1 MIVKHFEF
9 GKINFL
15 NNRIFLLYGENEG
28 LKNEVIKKNLEN
40 KFLETTYRYDES
52 EILKNKEEFFM
63 NLYSQSF
70 FENKKLIV
78 ISRVTEKIK
87 DIIEDMDEKKLI
99 DVVIVLLSGTLD
111 RKSKI
116 RQLFEKSKVLTCI
129 PFYEDNSQTLSSIAS
144 IFFREKKVA
153 MSTQTINLLVERSRG
168 DRQNLNSELRKIE
181 SFLISNKT
189 IKIEDILKL
198 TNLAEN
204 YDVSELID
212 SCLAKNKRKKIKIL
226 NENNYSVEDCMI
238 IIRTL
243 LTKTKRLVKLCKEL
257 LMTNDIDLVVAGCKP
272 AIFWK
277 DKEVVKQQVR
287 SWSFKRAEYLS
298 YEINEIELLIKKNP
312 SNSINILSN
321 FIIEKTSSISN

>member
-1 MIVKHFEF
+1 MIIKHFEF

-70 FENKKLIV
+70 FENKKLII

-99 DVVIVLLSGTLD
+99 EVVIILLSGTLD

-212 SCLAKNKRKKIKIL
+212 SCLAKNKRKTVKIL
-226 NENNYSVEDCMI
+226 NENNYSVEDTI
-238 IIRTL
+238 IVIRTL
-243 LTKTKRLVKLCKEL
+243 LAKSKRLLKLYKEFE
-257 LMTNDIDLVVAGCKP
+257 NKKNIDQAISSIKP
-272 AIFWK
+272 PIFWK
-277 DKEVVKQQVR
+277 DKDIVKQQMQK
-287 SWSFKRAEYLS
+287 WSENSLKKLIYK
-298 YEINEIELLIKKNP
+298 INKIEFLIKKN
-312 SNSINILSN
+312 SACSINILSD
-321 FIIEKTSSISN
+321 FIIEQATLSA

>member
-28 LKNEVIKKNLEN
+28 LKNEVIKKNLQN
-40 KFLETTYRYDES
+40 KFLEATYKYDES

-63 NLYSQSF
+63 SLYSQSF

-99 DVVIVLLSGTLD
+99 EVVIVLLSGTLD

-212 SCLAKNKRKKIKIL
+212 SCLAKNKRKTVKIL
-226 NENNYSVEDCMI
+226 NENNYSVEDTI
-238 IIRTL
+238 IVIRTFL
-243 LTKTKRLVKLCKEL
+243 AKSKRLLKLCKEFE
-257 LMTNDIDLVVAGCKP
+257 NKKNIDQAISSIKP
-272 AIFWK
+272 PIFWK
-277 DKEVVKQQVR
+277 DKDIVKQQMQK
-287 SWSFKRAEYLS
+287 WSENSLKKLIYK
-298 YEINEIELLIKKNP
+298 INKIEFLIKKN
-312 SNSINILSN
+312 SACSINILSD
-321 FIIEKTSSISN
+321 FIIEQATLSA

>member
-70 FENKKLIV
+70 FENKKLII

-212 SCLAKNKRKKIKIL
+212 SCLAKNKRKTVKIL
-226 NENNYSVEDCMI
+226 NENNYSVEDTI
-238 IIRTL
+238 IVIRTFL
-243 LTKTKRLVKLCKEL
+243 AKSKRLLKLYKEFE
-257 LMTNDIDLVVAGCKP
+257 NKKNIDQAISSIKP
-272 AIFWK
+272 PIFWK
-277 DKEVVKQQVR
+277 DKDIVKQQMQK
-287 SWSFKRAEYLS
+287 WSENSLKKLIYK
-298 YEINEIELLIKKNP
+298 INKIEFLIKKN
-312 SNSINILSN
+312 SACSINILSD
-321 FIIEKTSSISN
+321 FIIEQATLSA

>member
-1 MIVKHFEF
+1 MIIKHFEF

-212 SCLAKNKRKKIKIL
+212 SCLAKNKRKTVKIL
-226 NENNYSVEDCMI
+226 NENNYSVEDAI
-238 IIRTL
+238 IVIRTL
-243 LTKTKRLVKLCKEL
+243 LAKSKRLLKLCKEFE
-257 LMTNDIDLVVAGCKP
+257 NKKNIDQAISSIKP
-272 AIFWK
+272 PIFWK
-277 DKEVVKQQVR
+277 DKDIVKQQMQK
-287 SWSFKRAEYLS
+287 WSENSLKKLIYK
-298 YEINEIELLIKKNP
+298 INKIEFLIKKN
-312 SNSINILSN
+312 SACSINILSD
-321 FIIEKTSSISN
+321 FIIEQATLSA

>member
-15 NNRIFLLYGENEG
+15 NNHIFLLYGENEG
-28 LKNEVIKKNLEN
+28 LKNEVVKKNLEN
-40 KFLETTYRYDES
+40 KFLEATYKYDES

-212 SCLAKNKRKKIKIL
+212 SCLAKNKRKTVKIL
-226 NENNYSVEDCMI
+226 NENNYSVEDAI
-238 IIRTL
+238 IVIRTL
-243 LTKTKRLVKLCKEL
+243 LAKSKRLLKLCKEFE
-257 LMTNDIDLVVAGCKP
+257 NKKNIDQAISSIKP
-272 AIFWK
+272 PIFWK
-277 DKEVVKQQVR
+277 DKDIVKQQMQK
-287 SWSFKRAEYLS
+287 WSENSLKKLIYK
-298 YEINEIELLIKKNP
+298 INKIEFLIKKN
-312 SNSINILSN
+312 SACSINILSD
-321 FIIEKTSSISN
+321 FIIEQATLSA

>member
-1 MIVKHFEF
+1 MIIKHFEF

-70 FENKKLIV
+70 FENKKLII

-99 DVVIVLLSGTLD
+99 EVVIILLSGTLD

-204 YDVSELID
+204 
-212 SCLAKNKRKKIKIL
+212 
-226 NENNYSVEDCMI
+226 
-238 IIRTL
+238 
-243 LTKTKRLVKLCKEL
+243 
-257 LMTNDIDLVVAGCKP
+257 
-272 AIFWK
+272 
-277 DKEVVKQQVR
+277 
-287 SWSFKRAEYLS
+287 
-298 YEINEIELLIKKNP
+298 
-312 SNSINILSN
+312 
-321 FIIEKTSSISN
+321 

>member
-15 NNRIFLLYGENEG
+15 NNHIFLLYGENEG
-28 LKNEVIKKNLEN
+28 LKNEVVKKNLEN
-40 KFLETTYRYDES
+40 KFLEATYKYDES

-70 FENKKLIV
+70 FENKKLII

-212 SCLAKNKRKKIKIL
+212 SCLAKNKRKTVKIL
-226 NENNYSVEDCMI
+226 NENNYSVEDTI
-238 IIRTL
+238 IVIRTFL
-243 LTKTKRLVKLCKEL
+243 AKSKRLLKLCKEFE
-257 LMTNDIDLVVAGCKP
+257 NKKNIDQAISSIKP
-272 AIFWK
+272 PIFWK
-277 DKEVVKQQVR
+277 DKDIVKQQMQK
-287 SWSFKRAEYLS
+287 WSENSLKKLIYK
-298 YEINEIELLIKKNP
+298 INKIEFLIKKN
-312 SNSINILSN
+312 SACSINILSD
-321 FIIEKTSSISN
+321 FIIEQATLSA

>member
-28 LKNEVIKKNLEN
+28 LKNEVIKKNLQN
-40 KFLETTYRYDES
+40 KFLEATYKYDES

-63 NLYSQSF
+63 SLYSQSF

-212 SCLAKNKRKKIKIL
+212 SCLAKNKRKTVKIL
-226 NENNYSVEDCMI
+226 NENNYSVEDTI
-238 IIRTL
+238 IVIRTFL
-243 LTKTKRLVKLCKEL
+243 AKSKRLLKLCKEFE
-257 LMTNDIDLVVAGCKP
+257 NKKNIDQAISSIKP
-272 AIFWK
+272 PIFWK
-277 DKEVVKQQVR
+277 DKDIVKQQMQK
-287 SWSFKRAEYLS
+287 WSENSLKKLIYK
-298 YEINEIELLIKKNP
+298 INKIEFLIKKN
-312 SNSINILSN
+312 SACSINILSD
-321 FIIEKTSSISN
+321 FIIEQATLSA

>member
-28 LKNEVIKKNLEN
+28 LKNEVIKKNLQN
-40 KFLETTYRYDES
+40 KFLEATYKYDES

-63 NLYSQSF
+63 SLYSQSF

-212 SCLAKNKRKKIKIL
+212 NCLAKNKRKTVKIL
-226 NENNYSVEDCMI
+226 NENNYSVEDTI
-238 IIRTL
+238 IVIRTFL
-243 LTKTKRLVKLCKEL
+243 AKSKRLLKLCKEFE
-257 LMTNDIDLVVAGCKP
+257 NKKNIDQAISSIKP
-272 AIFWK
+272 PIFWK
-277 DKEVVKQQVR
+277 DKDIVKQQMQK
-287 SWSFKRAEYLS
+287 WSENSLKKLIYK
-298 YEINEIELLIKKNP
+298 INKIEFLIKKN
-312 SNSINILSN
+312 SACSINILSD
-321 FIIEKTSSISN
+321 FIIEQATLSA

>member
-212 SCLAKNKRKKIKIL
+212 SCLAKNKRKTVKIL
-226 NENNYSVEDCMI
+226 NENNYSVEDTI
-238 IIRTL
+238 IVIRTL
-243 LTKTKRLVKLCKEL
+243 LAKSKRLLKLYKEFE
-257 LMTNDIDLVVAGCKP
+257 NKKNIDQAISSIKP
-272 AIFWK
+272 PIFWK
-277 DKEVVKQQVR
+277 DKDIVKQQMQK
-287 SWSFKRAEYLS
+287 WSENSLKKLIYK
-298 YEINEIELLIKKNP
+298 INKIEFLIKKN
-312 SNSINILSN
+312 SACSINILSD
-321 FIIEKTSSISN
+321 FIIEQATLSA

>member
-1 MIVKHFEF
+1 MTLEY
-9 GKINFL
+9 NFL
-15 NNRIFLLYGENEG
+15 LFYGENQG
-28 LKNEVIKKNLEN
+28 YKNQIIEEKFKTKYKEN
-40 KFLETTYRYDES
+40 TYYYEES
-52 EILKNKEEFFM
+52 DILNNKENFFS
-63 NLYSQSF
+63 NILTRSF
-70 FENKKLIV
+70 FDNEKLI
-78 ISRVTEKIK
+78 IINRVTDKIK
-87 DIIEDMDEKKLI
+87 DLIEEIVEKKIQDLI
-99 DVVIVLLSGTLD
+99 IILNANALEK
-111 RKSKI
+111 KSKI
-116 RQLFEKSKVLTCI
+116 RSFFEKNKETACVA
-129 PFYEDNSQTLSSIAS
+129 FYEDNVQSLSSI
-144 IFFREKKVA
+144 INVFFRKNKISISQQA
-153 MSTQTINLLVERSRG
+153 INIIVGRCRG
-168 DRQNLNSELRKIE
+168 DRQNLYNELEKIKNFTRNKNKIE
-181 SFLISNKT
+181 IHDL
-189 IKIEDILKL
+189 LKL

-204 YDVSELID
+204 YNVSELID
-212 SCLAKNKRKKIKIL
+212 CCLSKNKKRTINIL

-321 FIIEKTSSISN
+321 FIIEKVTSISN

>member
-1 MIVKHFEF
+1 MIIKSFQVEKMTLEY
-9 GKINFL
+9 NFL
-15 NNRIFLLYGENEG
+15 LFYGENQG
-28 LKNEVIKKNLEN
+28 YKNQIIEEKFKTKYKEN
-40 KFLETTYRYDES
+40 TYYYEES
-52 EILKNKEEFFM
+52 DILNNKENFFS
-63 NLYSQSF
+63 NILTRSF
-70 FENKKLIV
+70 FDNEKLI
-78 ISRVTEKIK
+78 IINRVTDKIK
-87 DIIEDMDEKKLI
+87 DLIEEIVEKKIQDLI
-99 DVVIVLLSGTLD
+99 IILNANALEK
-111 RKSKI
+111 KSKI
-116 RQLFEKSKVLTCI
+116 RSFFEKNKETACVA
-129 PFYEDNSQTLSSIAS
+129 FYEDNVQSLSSI
-144 IFFREKKVA
+144 INVFFRKNKISISQQA
-153 MSTQTINLLVERSRG
+153 INIIVGRCRG
-168 DRQNLNSELRKIE
+168 DRQNLYNELEKIKNFTRNKNKIE
-181 SFLISNKT
+181 IHDL
-189 IKIEDILKL
+189 LKL

-204 YDVSELID
+204 YNVSELID
-212 SCLAKNKRKKIKIL
+212 CCLSKNKKRTINIL

-321 FIIEKTSSISN
+321 FIIEKVTSISN

>member
-1 MIVKHFEF
+1 MIIKHFEF

-70 FENKKLIV
+70 FENKKLII

-99 DVVIVLLSGTLD
+99 EVVIVLLSGTLD

-212 SCLAKNKRKKIKIL
+212 SCLAKNKRKTVKIL
-226 NENNYSVEDCMI
+226 NENNYSVEDTI
-238 IIRTL
+238 IVIRTL
-243 LTKTKRLVKLCKEL
+243 LAKSKRLLKLYKEFE
-257 LMTNDIDLVVAGCKP
+257 NKKNIDQAISSIKP
-272 AIFWK
+272 PIFWK
-277 DKEVVKQQVR
+277 DKDIVKQQMQK
-287 SWSFKRAEYLS
+287 WSENSLKKLIYK
-298 YEINEIELLIKKNP
+298 INKIEFLIKKN
-312 SNSINILSN
+312 SACSINILSD
-321 FIIEKTSSISN
+321 FIIEQATLSA